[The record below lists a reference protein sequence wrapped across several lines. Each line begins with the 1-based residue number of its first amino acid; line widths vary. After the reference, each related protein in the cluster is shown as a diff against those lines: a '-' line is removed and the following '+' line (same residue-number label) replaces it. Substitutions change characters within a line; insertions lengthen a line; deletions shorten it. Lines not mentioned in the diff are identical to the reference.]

1 VNILEKYGLNVDDQ
15 RVLAPWLET
24 ALHNRGTS
32 PITVEELA
40 AYAAAAYMI
49 GKEYAPRAPSGPL
62 FPTLPPPAAAAPP
75 PPSLPP
81 PAPLMGAAP
90 AAPVSLLP
98 QGVTFGRSARNHGP
112 GPVAVE
118 GPPPPHVQM
127 GPGGARVQIHDPN
140 APAPGGVLG
149 GGPYVGQ
156 LQEGQTRV
164 EITLPTGEVLPP
176 IYKDPDG
183 KTKITPAPLLPGAT
197 SAAAPGT
204 LAGAMESVRLASK
217 IGPPQ
222 IAALDAIEQG
232 TEPDARQTMI
242 LLALNFIELDNEGN
256 LQITQNGREARA
268 IAQNRLKEAAAH
280 APG

>member
-1 VNILEKYGLNVDDQ
+1 MNILEKYGLNLDDQ

-24 ALHNRGTS
+24 ALNGRGTG
-32 PITVEELA
+32 PITVEELT

-49 GKEYAPRAPSGPL
+49 GKDRAPRTPSGPL
-62 FPTLPPPAAAAPP
+62 FPTLP
-75 PPSLPP
+75 ST
-81 PAPLMGAAP
+81 PAPAVLP
-90 AAPVSLLP
+90 ALAMETPALPAVSLLP
-98 QGVTFGRSARNHGP
+98 QGVTLGRVPKNHGP

-140 APAPGGVLG
+140 APAPGPVGAPA
-149 GGPYVGQ
+149 GPYVGQ

-164 EITLPTGEVLPP
+164 EIALSSGEVLPP
-176 IYKDPDG
+176 IFKDPDG
-183 KTKITPAPLLPGAT
+183 RVKGVVPAPLLPGAT

-232 TEPDARQTMI
+232 AEPDARQTMI
-242 LLALNFIELDNEGN
+242 LLALGFIELDGN
-256 LQITQNGREARA
+256 GELQITQNGREARA

>member
-1 VNILEKYGLNVDDQ
+1 MNILEKYGLTQDDQ

-24 ALHNRGTS
+24 ALHGRGTG
-32 PITVEELA
+32 PIAVEELM

-49 GKEYAPRAPSGPL
+49 GKEHAPRAPSGPL
-62 FPTLPPPAAAAPP
+62 FPTLPPPAAAL
-75 PPSLPP
+75 SPP

-98 QGVTFGRSARNHGP
+98 QGVTFGRSTRNHGP

-140 APAPGGVLG
+140 APATVGAPV
-149 GGPYVGQ
+149 GPYTGQ

-164 EITLPTGEVLPP
+164 EIVLPTGEVLPP

-183 KTKITPAPLLPGAT
+183 KTKIAPAPLLPGAT

-222 IAALDAIEQG
+222 IAALDVIEQG
-232 TEPDARQTMI
+232 AEPDARQTMI
-242 LLALNFIELDNEGN
+242 LLALGFIELDGN
-256 LQITQNGREARA
+256 GELQITQNGREARA